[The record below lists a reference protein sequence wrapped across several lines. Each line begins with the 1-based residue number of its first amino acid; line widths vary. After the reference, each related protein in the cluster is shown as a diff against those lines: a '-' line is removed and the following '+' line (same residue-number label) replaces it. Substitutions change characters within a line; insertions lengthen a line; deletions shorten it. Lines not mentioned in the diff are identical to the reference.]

1 MEEHAEPVVREPIE
15 AMAAALDL
23 LDEEVEAFGGPFEAP
38 VSWCARISVPSDE
51 GAASSGWSVR
61 SMFRTNSLASQ
72 APSTEARSGACRDI
86 AKSCGWGG

>member
-1 MEEHAEPVVREPIE
+1 MIALRVWVGSAGSERWRRGRLPGDPAAVEEHAEPVVREPFE

-61 SMFRTNSLASQ
+61 
-72 APSTEARSGACRDI
+72 
-86 AKSCGWGG
+86 